1 MLKSKLFSAVC
12 ALGVGVIA
20 TTTAQA
26 AVIEAYETNGY
37 DFQYTKDGVDCVGQE
52 CAELSDSDSL
62 VFQDT
67 PSMASVYVDLRDH
80 VKFKAPKIEL
90 NGSLNGDGTIEFVS
104 GLINLDNT
112 KWGWGTEIWNGLMKF
127 TSDTG
132 LRLGANS
139 WSTAAKEFLIENGG
153 IYGETHFV
161 IDNGSVADGETK
173 LVRMNDSLAFVDADG
188 NPVDFQVADN
198 NMYNIVYDDE
208 ARGITNINRYS
219 ISQKSQSE
227 IAAAGYDDYQSG
239 ILKAMMS
246 VSGNSAYDTIA
257 TLVQMGQS
265 DAAKGLLN
273 AMKPT
278 TAPEQQLATEDS
290 ITAMN
295 VAANRMSGMS
305 GLGGSEDEEATLH
318 LSPWIQ
324 GLFNHTNNNQNN
336 GFRANSR
343 GFALGVDSQVSEDW
357 LLGAGFSRTLTH
369 LTATNHN
376 KTNMY
381 GNNGFVYGQYKPAD
395 WYIRAI
401 ANYGRITYKSNGEH
415 WRADTYAIQS
425 MVGYVWDIFDASIG
439 GRYIFLDNKGHTNQF
454 GTFVENKDTSVGTA
468 VVDLKV
474 SKDFATD
481 TGIVFT
487 PSAHIAATY
496 DVKAMDNTANIYL
509 GGVSSYQVKGERL
522 HRAGVE
528 AGVGLIFKA
537 NNAELH
543 LNYEGAFRKDNYSNT
558 GMVKFKYNF

>member
-12 ALGVGVIA
+12 ALGIGVVA
-20 TTTAQA
+20 TTTAHA

-132 LRLGANS
+132 LRLGGNS
-139 WSTAAKEFLIENGG
+139 WSTAAKEFLIEGG
-153 IYGETHFV
+153 ISGETHFV

-173 LVRMNDSLAFVDADG
+173 QVRMYTATHPTTG
-188 NPVDFQVADN
+188 FQVADN
-198 NMYNIVYDDE
+198 NMYKIEYSDPGTLISIDQ
-208 ARGITNINRYS
+208 YS

-246 VSGNSAYDTIA
+246 ISGNSAYDTIA

-265 DAAKGLLN
+265 DAAKGLLD

-295 VAANRMSGMS
+295 VAANRMSGVS
-305 GLGGSEDEEATLH
+305 GLGGSSDEEATLH

-343 GFALGVDSQVSEDW
+343 GFALGVDSQVSEDL

-369 LTATNHN
+369 LSATNHN

-425 MVGYVWDIFDASIG
+425 MVGYVWNILDASIG

-509 GGVSSYQVKGERL
+509 GGVSSYQVQGERL

-528 AGVGLIFKA
+528 AGVGLVFKA

>member
-26 AVIEAYETNGY
+26 AVIEAYETNGSG
-37 DFQYTKDGVDCVGQE
+37 FQYDKYTQDGYEYCAGPE

-80 VKFKAPKIEL
+80 VKFQAPKMEL

-112 KWGWGTEIWNGLMKF
+112 KWGWGSEMWNGLMKF

-139 WSTAAKEFLIENGG
+139 WSTAAKEFLIEGG
-153 IYGETHFV
+153 ISGETHFV

-173 LVRMNDSLAFVDADG
+173 QVRMNTATHPTTG
-188 NPVDFQVADN
+188 FQVADN
-198 NMYNIVYDDE
+198 NMYKIEYSDPGTLTSIDQ
-208 ARGITNINRYS
+208 YS

-246 VSGNSAYDTIA
+246 ISGNSTYDTIA

-265 DAAKGLLN
+265 DAAKGLLD

-295 VAANRMSGMS
+295 VAANRMSGVS
-305 GLGGSEDEEATLH
+305 GLGGSSDEEATLH

-343 GFALGVDSQVSEDW
+343 GFALGVDSQVSEDL

-369 LTATNHN
+369 LSATNHN

-425 MVGYVWDIFDASIG
+425 MVGYVWNIFDASIG

-509 GGVSSYQVKGERL
+509 GGVSSYQVQGERL

-528 AGVGLIFKA
+528 AGVGLVFKA
-537 NNAELH
+537 DNAELH

>member
-12 ALGVGVIA
+12 ALGVGVIT
-20 TTTAQA
+20 TTTAHA
-26 AVIEAYETNGY
+26 AVIEAYETNGSG
-37 DFQYTKDGVDCVGQE
+37 FQYDKYTQDGYEYCAGPE

-80 VKFKAPKIEL
+80 VKFQAPKMEL

-112 KWGWGTEIWNGLMKF
+112 KWGWGSEMWNGLMKF

-139 WSTAAKEFLIENGG
+139 WSTAAKEFLIEGG
-153 IYGETHFV
+153 ISGETHFV
-161 IDNGSVADGETK
+161 IDNGSVANGETK
-173 LVRMNDSLAFVDADG
+173 QVRMNTATHPTTG
-188 NPVDFQVADN
+188 FQVADN
-198 NMYNIVYDDE
+198 NMYKIEYSDPGTLTSIDQ
-208 ARGITNINRYS
+208 YS

-246 VSGNSAYDTIA
+246 ISGNSAYDTIA

-265 DAAKGLLN
+265 DAAKGLLD

-295 VAANRMSGMS
+295 VAANRMSGVS
-305 GLGGSEDEEATLH
+305 GLGGSSDEEATLH

-369 LTATNHN
+369 LSATNHN

-509 GGVSSYQVKGERL
+509 GGVSSYQVQGERL

-528 AGVGLIFKA
+528 AGVGLVFKA

>member
-12 ALGVGVIA
+12 ALGIGVIA

-37 DFQYTKDGVDCVGQE
+37 DFQYTKDGVDCVGPE

-80 VKFKAPKIEL
+80 VKFKAPKMEL

-112 KWGWGTEIWNGLMKF
+112 KWGWGSEMWNGLMKF

-161 IDNGSVADGETK
+161 IDNGSVANGETK
-173 LVRMNDSLAFVDADG
+173 QVRMNTATHPTTG
-188 NPVDFQVADN
+188 FQVADN
-198 NMYNIVYDDE
+198 NMYKIEYSDPGTLTSIDQ
-208 ARGITNINRYS
+208 YS

-246 VSGNSAYDTIA
+246 ISGNSAYDTIA

-265 DAAKGLLN
+265 DAAKGLLD

-295 VAANRMSGMS
+295 VAANRMSGVS
-305 GLGGSEDEEATLH
+305 GLGGSSDEEATLH

-343 GFALGVDSQVSEDW
+343 GFALGVDSQVSEDL

-369 LTATNHN
+369 LSATNHN

-425 MVGYVWDIFDASIG
+425 MVGYVWNIFDASIG

-509 GGVSSYQVKGERL
+509 GGVSSYQVQGERL

-528 AGVGLIFKA
+528 AGVGLVFKA

>member
-12 ALGVGVIA
+12 ALGIGVIA

-26 AVIEAYETNGY
+26 AVIEAYETLPTTGDIN
-37 DFQYTKDGVDCVGQE
+37 YTKDGVDYVGQGP
-52 CAELSDSDSL
+52 ELSDSDSL

-67 PSMASVYVDLRDH
+67 PTHVSISVGGADH
-80 VKFKAPKIEL
+80 VKFQAPKMEL
-90 NGSLNGDGTIEFVS
+90 NGSLDGDGTIEFVS

-112 KWGWGTEIWNGLMKF
+112 KWDLTWAGLMKF

-132 LRLGANS
+132 LRLGENS
-139 WSTAAKEFLIENGG
+139 WSTAAKEFLIEGG
-153 IYGETHFV
+153 ISGETHFV

-173 LVRMNDSLAFVDADG
+173 QVRMNTATHPTTG
-188 NPVDFQVADN
+188 FQVADN
-198 NMYNIVYDDE
+198 NMYKIEYSDPGTLISIDQ
-208 ARGITNINRYS
+208 YS

-246 VSGNSAYDTIA
+246 ISGNSAYDTIA

-295 VAANRMSGMS
+295 VAANRMSGVS
-305 GLGGSEDEEATLH
+305 GLGGSSDEEATLH

-343 GFALGVDSQVSEDW
+343 GFALGVDSQVSEDL

-369 LTATNHN
+369 LSATNHN

-425 MVGYVWDIFDASIG
+425 MVGYVWNIFDASIG

-509 GGVSSYQVKGERL
+509 GGVSSYQVQGERL

-528 AGVGLIFKA
+528 AGVGLVFKA

>member
-12 ALGVGVIA
+12 ALGIGVIT

-26 AVIEAYETNGY
+26 AVIEAYETNGS

-112 KWGWGTEIWNGLMKF
+112 KWGWGTEMWNGLMKF

-161 IDNGSVADGETK
+161 IDNGSVANGETK
-173 LVRMNDSLAFVDADG
+173 QVRMNTATHPTTG
-188 NPVDFQVADN
+188 FQVADN
-198 NMYNIVYDDE
+198 NMYKIEYSDPGTLTSIDQ
-208 ARGITNINRYS
+208 YS

-246 VSGNSAYDTIA
+246 ISGNSAYDTIA

-265 DAAKGLLN
+265 DAAKGLLD

-295 VAANRMSGMS
+295 VAANRMSGVS
-305 GLGGSEDEEATLH
+305 GLGGSSDEEATLH

-343 GFALGVDSQVSEDW
+343 GFALGVDSQVSEDL

-369 LTATNHN
+369 LSATNHN

-425 MVGYVWDIFDASIG
+425 MVGYVWNIFDASIG

-509 GGVSSYQVKGERL
+509 GGVSSYQVQGERL

-528 AGVGLIFKA
+528 AGVGLVFKA